1 MQVMLT
7 PALDKMVREKV
18 SSGTYGDES
27 EVVRE
32 TLRKMMDED
41 SALDWL
47 RREAA
52 LGFEQL
58 DAGEFFELTEDE
70 MMQQLRQRQVR

>member
-27 EVVRE
+27 EVMRE
-32 TLRKMMDED
+32 ALRKMMDED
-41 SALDWL
+41 SALDWMS
-47 RREAA
+47 REAV

-58 DAGEFFELTEDE
+58 NAGEFVELTEDE
-70 MMQQLRQRQVR
+70 LMQQLRQSCIA